1 MYIKDDYA
9 FRSCDIRKENNV
21 IITHDYDSGRLNVA
35 TEQNNIYDIHFYMTI
50 RLSEWIKIS
59 NNISG
64 DNIYNIK
71 NFYINIHHLTSFE
84 SLYLQNHQNHLHFH
98 SIHRHMF

>member
-9 FRSCDIRKENNV
+9 FRSVYDIRKENNV

-59 NNISG
+59 DNIFG

-84 SLYLQNHQNHLHFH
+84 SLHLLNRQNQFR
-98 SIHRHMF
+98 SIHHHMF